1 MTRSASRLAGLVV
14 SALAFS
20 LVATGALA
28 ADQPTR
34 EDGAAVVAA
43 ADTAQVAPAPA
54 KRRLTTA
61 ERWRGA
67 PYVRNAESELVRS
80 EALDKRLPPAQPPFT
95 SGFGLNT
102 AGSEVLRSHA
112 LDRNIPLTVPG
123 LVNSF

>member
-1 MTRSASRLAGLVV
+1 MTRFAPRIARLLV
-14 SALAFS
+14 SALTFS
-20 LVATGALA
+20 LVATAALA
-28 ADQPTR
+28 SDQPAGEKET
-34 EDGAAVVAA
+34 AVVTSNEASS
-43 ADTAQVAPAPA
+43 VESAPA

-61 ERWRGA
+61 ERWRGR
-67 PYVRNAESELVRS
+67 PYLRSAEGELVRS

-112 LDRNIPLTVPG
+112 LDRNIPLAVPG

>member
-1 MTRSASRLAGLVV
+1 MTRSASRIAGLVV
-14 SALAFS
+14 SAIAFS
-20 LVATGALA
+20 LVAAGALA
-28 ADQPTR
+28 ADQPSGA
-34 EDGAAVVAA
+34 DGGAVVASDA
-43 ADTAQVAPAPA
+43 AQVAPAPA
-54 KRRLTTA
+54 KQRLTTA

-67 PYVRNAESELVRS
+67 PYLRSTESELVRS